1 MAKDRHSSRKARGKR
16 VRYKIAQVRHDRPRL
31 SIYRSTAHIYAQI
44 IDDAAGQTLV
54 AASTLE
60 KEVKESIKNG
70 GNCDAAAAVG
80 KLIAKK
86 ALEKEISQVVFD
98 RGGFLYHG
106 RVKVLAEAAREGGLK
121 F

>member
-1 MAKDRHSSRKARGKR
+1 MAKDRHSSRKSRGKR
-16 VRYKIAQVRHDRPRL
+16 VRYKVAQVKRDRLRL
-31 SIYRSTAHIYAQI
+31 SIYRSASHIYAQI
-44 IDDAAGQTLV
+44 IDDAAGSTLV

-60 KEVKESIKNG
+60 KEIKETIKSG
-70 GNCDAAAAVG
+70 GNRDAAAAVG

-86 ALEKEISQVVFD
+86 ALEKEIAKVVFD

-106 RVKVLAEAAREGGLK
+106 RVKVLAEAAREGGLQ

>member
-1 MAKDRHSSRKARGKR
+1 MAKDRQKSRKVRGKR
-16 VRYKIAQVRHDRPRL
+16 VRYKIGQVGSGRPRL
-31 SIYRSTAHIYAQI
+31 SIYRSTCNIYAQI
-44 IDDAAGQTLV
+44 IDDTQGRTLV

-60 KEVKESIKNG
+60 KEVKDAIKNG
-70 GNCDAAAAVG
+70 GNKDAAEAVG

-86 ALEKEISQVVFD
+86 AAEQKIAKVVFD

-106 RVKVLAEAAREGGLK
+106 RVKVLAEAAREGGLD